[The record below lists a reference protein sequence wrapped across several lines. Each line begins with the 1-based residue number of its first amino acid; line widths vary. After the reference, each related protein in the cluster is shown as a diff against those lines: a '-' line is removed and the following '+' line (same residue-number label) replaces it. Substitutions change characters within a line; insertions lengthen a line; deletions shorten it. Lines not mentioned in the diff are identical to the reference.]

1 MKRVNDM
8 VSALFHRSSAKLT
21 LAQKWVAVL
30 SLLVLALG
38 LANLMRAAL
47 ALRYD
52 ALLPDLPMTVPL
64 IYLAA
69 MGVFWGLV
77 FVVCTVGLVRF
88 RRWGRWG
95 TMAATVLYEI
105 HVWVNH
111 LLFDANDYALQTR
124 PRDLALTLLLLIF
137 ILGPLNLASI
147 RRIFK

>member
-1 MKRVNDM
+1 M

-21 LAQKWVAVL
+21 LAQKWVAVP

>member
-1 MKRVNDM
+1 M

-21 LAQKWVAVL
+21 LAQKWVAVP

-69 MGVFWGLV
+69 MGGFWGLV

-147 RRIFK
+147 RRVFK